1 MERQLALGR
10 LRGAVPALVALMAV
24 AAAIAAW
31 IASRH
36 GPLLSPDSVTYLSLS
51 RNLAAGKGYIDL
63 TGQPNTTF
71 APAFPALLA
80 AGQLVGLTATSA
92 ARLLNTV
99 SYAALVVLAWALL
112 RRHTSSRGLA
122 LAATGLVVVSPALLN
137 VSAHAW
143 SEPLFCV
150 VILGFILVLE
160 DVLAA
165 SDRQRQVAL
174 VVGAGL
180 LAAVGFI
187 IRYAGFTLLLVGI
200 IVLLFSRVSVRTRLR
215 NVGIFVLTGSLI
227 PAIWLLRN
235 ASSGGRY
242 LLGPR
247 ASVSDSVPSLVS
259 KFVDGGITMF
269 VSHSAATRT
278 RLVVLGPLVVLVGIG
293 LLMRFR
299 RRPDDPDAR
308 VKVASTVPLATFIA
322 VYSAS
327 VVVSGK
333 TAGSSVDLRIV
344 MPIFVPVVVV
354 GAQFASRALAAARA
368 AASEWPRA
376 VVYLLTVGG
385 LLGVISTA
393 DTYAQTSWAMGRA
406 PHGYA
411 TDTLASSALA
421 RAVRVHAGPSAIV
434 TTNSPWA
441 LYSETGHQPVLPT
454 PGLYPSVSL
463 PPATS
468 DMLADAACGQPVYFA
483 WYLRSRHPNMDLGRA
498 LQLTVVA
505 NVNDGVLF
513 LVHPPRRE
521 CRADERS

>member
-1 MERQLALGR
+1 MERQPELR
-10 LRGAVPALVALMAV
+10 HLRGAVPALVALMAV
-24 AAAIAAW
+24 AAAVAAW

-51 RNLAAGKGYIDL
+51 RNLAAGKGYVDL

-80 AGQLVGLTATSA
+80 AGHLVGLTATSA

-112 RRHTSSRGLA
+112 RRHTSSQGAA
-122 LAATGLVVVSPALLN
+122 LAATGLVVVSPTLLN

-160 DVLAA
+160 DVLTG
-165 SDRQRQVAL
+165 SDPKRQTAL

-180 LAAVGFI
+180 LAGVGFI

-200 IVLLFSRVSVRTRLR
+200 IVLLFSRVSTRARLR
-215 NVGIFVLTGSLI
+215 NIGIFVLTGSLL

-235 ASSGGRY
+235 ASSGARY

-247 ASVSDSVPSLVS
+247 TAVSDSVPSLVS

-269 VSHSAATRT
+269 VTHPAASRT
-278 RLVVLGPLVVLVGIG
+278 RLLVLGPLVVLVGIG
-293 LLMRFR
+293 LVAGLR
-299 RRPDDPDAR
+299 RSPDPGGG
-308 VKVASTVPLATFIA
+308 VKLATTVPLVTFIA

-354 GAQFASRALAAARA
+354 GAQFVSRAFAAARGGEQVARA
-368 AASEWPRA
+368 A
-376 VVYLLTVGG
+376 VYVLAVGG
-385 LLGVISTA
+385 LLGVVSSA
-393 DTYAQTSWAMGRA
+393 DTYAQNSWAMGRA

-421 RAVRVHAGPSAIV
+421 RAVRGHAGSSAIV

-454 PGLYPSVSL
+454 PGIYPSISL

-468 DMLADAACGQPVYFA
+468 DMLADAACGQRVYFA
-483 WYLRSRHPNMDLGRA
+483 WYLRSRHPNRDLGRA

-505 NVNDGVLF
+505 NVSDGVLY

-521 CRADERS
+521 CRADDRT